1 MGTREGQTWRGFDG
15 CLGWQAEGFGG
26 LRKGS
31 GKVRWSERE
40 AGNGDLGNWGGQ
52 GCDGDSG

>member
-1 MGTREGQTWRGFDG
+1 MGDHGYRWGREKGRPGGFDG
-15 CLGWQAEGFGG
+15 CLGWQAKGFGG

-40 AGNGDLGNWGGQ
+40 AGKGDLGNW
-52 GCDGDSG
+52 